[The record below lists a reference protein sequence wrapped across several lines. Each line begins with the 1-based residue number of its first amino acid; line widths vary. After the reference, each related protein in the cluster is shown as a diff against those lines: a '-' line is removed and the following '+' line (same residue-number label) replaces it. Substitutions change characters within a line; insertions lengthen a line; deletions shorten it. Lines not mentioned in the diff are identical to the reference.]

1 VDSGRVLEDTR
12 DEERDAMPSWRD
24 ELIEAVKSKA
34 EREAEEAAR
43 HKKRVEE
50 ALATAENAMNLGVG
64 ALRYTRDKLAEKGQA
79 VVLDEQADKF
89 KLTIGELSLTLELV
103 RESAVIKATFG
114 EGKPREFDLAKDRH
128 IAPADVE
135 EYMGRR
141 SLELVR
147 AAYKATP
154 W

>member
-1 VDSGRVLEDTR
+1 M
-12 DEERDAMPSWRD
+12 ASWRD

-34 EREAEEAAR
+34 ERDAEEAAR

-50 ALATAENAMNLGVG
+50 ALATAETAVKLAID
-64 ALRYTRDKLAEKGQA
+64 ALRYTRDQIAEKGQPVTLTEEGDSA
-79 VVLDEQADKF
+79 
-89 KLTIGELSLTLELV
+89 KLTLHELTLGLELV
-103 RESAVIKATFG
+103 RESALIRITFG
-114 EGKPREFDLAKDRH
+114 DAKPREFDLAKDRH

-141 SLELVR
+141 ALELVR
-147 AAYKATP
+147 GAYKAHA

>member
-1 VDSGRVLEDTR
+1 M
-12 DEERDAMPSWRD
+12 ASWRD

-34 EREAEEAAR
+34 ERDAEEAAR
-43 HKKRVEE
+43 HRKRVEE
-50 ALATAENAMNLGVG
+50 ALATAETAVTLGLE
-64 ALRYTRDKLAEKGQA
+64 ALRYTRDRLRDKEQPAELAEEK
-79 VVLDEQADKF
+79 DRF
-89 KLTIGELSLTLELV
+89 RLSLYDLGLTVELL
-103 RESAVIKATFG
+103 RESAVIRITFG

-135 EYMGRR
+135 EYLGRR

-147 AAYKATP
+147 AAYKTHP

>member
-1 VDSGRVLEDTR
+1 M
-12 DEERDAMPSWRD
+12 ASWRD

-50 ALATAENAMNLGVG
+50 ALATAETAMALGVE
-64 ALRYTRDKLAEKGQA
+64 ALRYTRDRLRDKEQPAVLTEEKDRHKLALQ
-79 VVLDEQADKF
+79 
-89 KLTIGELSLTLELV
+89 ELGLTLELV
-103 RESAVIKATFG
+103 RDSAIIKVTFG

-147 AAYKATP
+147 AAYKTHP

>member
-1 VDSGRVLEDTR
+1 
-12 DEERDAMPSWRD
+12 MPSWRD
-24 ELIEAVKSKA
+24 ELTEAVKSKA
-34 EREAEEAAR
+34 ERDAEEAAR

-50 ALATAENAMNLGVG
+50 ALATAETAMGLAAE
-64 ALRYTRDKLAEKGQA
+64 ALRYTCGELKKKGQPAELEEAADRYKLA
-79 VVLDEQADKF
+79 
-89 KLTIGELSLTLELV
+89 IGALSLTLELS
-103 RESAVIKATFG
+103 RESAVIKVTFG
-114 EGKPREFDLAKDRH
+114 EGKPRDFDLAKDRH

-147 AAYKATP
+147 AAYKASP

>member
-1 VDSGRVLEDTR
+1 M
-12 DEERDAMPSWRD
+12 ASWRD

-34 EREAEEAAR
+34 ERDAEEAAR

-50 ALATAENAMNLGVG
+50 ALATAETAIGLGLE
-64 ALRYTRDKLAEKGQA
+64 ALRYTRDRLRDKDQPAELTEEK
-79 VVLDEQADKF
+79 DRH
-89 KLTIGELSLTLELV
+89 KLTLRDLSLTLELV
-103 RESAVIKATFG
+103 RESAIIRVTFG

-147 AAYKATP
+147 AGYKANA

>member
-1 VDSGRVLEDTR
+1 M
-12 DEERDAMPSWRD
+12 ASWRD
-24 ELIEAVKSKA
+24 ELTEAVKSKA

-43 HKKRVEE
+43 QRKRVEE
-50 ALATAENAMNLGVG
+50 ALATAETAMSLGTE
-64 ALRYTRDKLAEKGQA
+64 ALRYTRDRLREKEQPVDLAEEKDRQR
-79 VVLDEQADKF
+79 
-89 KLTIGELSLTLELV
+89 LTLRDLALTLELV
-103 RESAVIKATFG
+103 RDSAVIKVTFG

-135 EYMGRR
+135 EYLGRR

-147 AAYKATP
+147 AAYKNHP

>member
-1 VDSGRVLEDTR
+1 
-12 DEERDAMPSWRD
+12 MPSWRD

-34 EREAEEAAR
+34 ERDAEEAAR

-50 ALATAENAMNLGVG
+50 ALATAEHAMNLGVG
-64 ALRYTRDKLAEKGQA
+64 TLRYTRDRLAEKGQP
-79 VVLDEQADKF
+79 VTLDEEADKH
-89 KLTIGELSLTLELV
+89 KLTIRDLSLTLELT

-141 SLELVR
+141 ALELVR
-147 AAYKATP
+147 AAYKAMP

>member
-1 VDSGRVLEDTR
+1 
-12 DEERDAMPSWRD
+12 MPSWRD

-34 EREAEEAAR
+34 ERDAEEAAR
-43 HKKRVEE
+43 HRKRVEE
-50 ALATAENAMNLGVG
+50 ALATAETAMGLGVE
-64 ALRYTRDKLAEKGQA
+64 ALRYTRDKLKDKGQPVELA
-79 VVLDEQADKF
+79 EEKDRYRVTLRD
-89 KLTIGELSLTLELV
+89 LSLTLELV
-103 RESAVIKATFG
+103 RESAIIKVTFG
-114 EGKPREFDLAKDRH
+114 EGKPRDFDLAKDRH

-147 AAYKATP
+147 AAYKAQP

>member
-1 VDSGRVLEDTR
+1 M
-12 DEERDAMPSWRD
+12 ASWRD
-24 ELIEAVKSKA
+24 ELMEAVKSKA

-43 HKKRVEE
+43 HRKRVEE
-50 ALATAENAMNLGVG
+50 ALTTAEAAMGLGVE
-64 ALRYTRDKLAEKGQA
+64 ALHYTRDRLR
-79 VVLDEQADKF
+79 DKAQPVELSED
-89 KLTIGELSLTLELV
+89 KDRHRLTLHDLSLTLELV
-103 RESAVIKATFG
+103 RESAVIKVTFG

-128 IAPADVE
+128 IAPTDVE

-147 AAYKATP
+147 AAYKTHP

>member
-1 VDSGRVLEDTR
+1 
-12 DEERDAMPSWRD
+12 MPSWRD
-24 ELIEAVKSKA
+24 ELTEAVKSKA

-50 ALATAENAMNLGVG
+50 ALATAENAMSLAVG
-64 ALRYTRDKLAEKGQA
+64 ALRYTRDKLAEKGQP
-79 VVLDEQADKF
+79 ADLVEEKDRY
-89 KLTIGELSLTLELV
+89 KLTLRELSLALELS
-103 RESAVIKATFG
+103 RESAIIRATFG

-128 IAPADVE
+128 IAPSDVE

-141 SLELVR
+141 ALELVR
-147 AAYKATP
+147 AAYKTSP

>member
-1 VDSGRVLEDTR
+1 M
-12 DEERDAMPSWRD
+12 ASWRD

-34 EREAEEAAR
+34 ERDAEEAAR
-43 HKKRVEE
+43 HRKRVEE
-50 ALATAENAMNLGVG
+50 ALATAETAVSLGVE
-64 ALRYTRDKLAEKGQA
+64 ALRYTRDRLRDKEQPVNLAE
-79 VVLDEQADKF
+79 DKDHYR
-89 KLTIGELSLTLELV
+89 LTLRELALTLELV
-103 RESAVIKATFG
+103 RESAVIKVTFG

-147 AAYKATP
+147 AAYKTHP

>member
-1 VDSGRVLEDTR
+1 
-12 DEERDAMPSWRD
+12 MPSWRD
-24 ELIEAVKSKA
+24 ELTEAVKSKA

-50 ALATAENAMNLGVG
+50 ALATAEAAMNLGVES
-64 ALRYTRDKLAEKGQA
+64 LRFARERLKEKGQP
-79 VVLDEQADKF
+79 V
-89 KLTIGELSLTLELV
+89 ELSEEKDKYRLALGGQVLTLELV

-128 IAPADVE
+128 IAPTDVE

-141 SLELVR
+141 SLEVVR
-147 AAYKATP
+147 AAYKANP

>member
-1 VDSGRVLEDTR
+1 M
-12 DEERDAMPSWRD
+12 ASWRD

-34 EREAEEAAR
+34 ERDAEEAAR
-43 HKKRVEE
+43 HRKRVEE
-50 ALATAENAMNLGVG
+50 ALATAETAINLGVE
-64 ALRYTRDKLAEKGQA
+64 ALRYTRDRLREKDQP
-79 VVLDEQADKF
+79 V
-89 KLTIGELSLTLELV
+89 ELSEEKDRYRLSLRELGLTLELV
-103 RESAVIKATFG
+103 RESAVIKVTFG

-147 AAYKATP
+147 AAYKTNP

>member
-1 VDSGRVLEDTR
+1 M
-12 DEERDAMPSWRD
+12 ASWRD

-34 EREAEEAAR
+34 ERDAEEAAR

-50 ALATAENAMNLGVG
+50 ALATAEAAMALAVES
-64 ALRYTRDKLAEKGQA
+64 LRYTRDRLR
-79 VVLDEQADKF
+79 DKDQPV
-89 KLTIGELSLTLELV
+89 ELSEDKDRHRLSLHELTLALELV
-103 RESAVIKATFG
+103 RESAVIKVTFG

-141 SLELVR
+141 ALELVR
-147 AAYKATP
+147 GAYKAHP

>member
-1 VDSGRVLEDTR
+1 M
-12 DEERDAMPSWRD
+12 ASWRD
-24 ELIEAVKSKA
+24 ELNEAVKSKA
-34 EREAEEAAR
+34 EREAEETAR

-50 ALATAENAMNLGVG
+50 ALATAETAMGLGVES
-64 ALRYTRDKLAEKGQA
+64 LRYTRDRLRDKEQPVELTEEKDRNR
-79 VVLDEQADKF
+79 LSLHD
-89 KLTIGELSLTLELV
+89 LTLTLELV
-103 RESAVIKATFG
+103 RESAVIKVTFG

-147 AAYKATP
+147 AAYKTHP

>member
-1 VDSGRVLEDTR
+1 M
-12 DEERDAMPSWRD
+12 ASWRD

-34 EREAEEAAR
+34 ERDAEEAAR
-43 HKKRVEE
+43 HRKRVEE
-50 ALATAENAMNLGVG
+50 ALATAETAMNLGIE
-64 ALRYTRDKLAEKGQA
+64 ALRFTRDRLRDK
-79 VVLDEQADKF
+79 EQPVQLSETKDHYR
-89 KLTIGELSLTLELV
+89 LTLHELGLTLELV
-103 RESAVIKATFG
+103 RESAVIKVTFG

-141 SLELVR
+141 SLELIR
-147 AAYKATP
+147 AAYKAHP

>member
-1 VDSGRVLEDTR
+1 
-12 DEERDAMPSWRD
+12 MPSWRD
-24 ELIEAVKSKA
+24 ELTEAVKSKA

-43 HKKRVEE
+43 HRKRVEE
-50 ALATAENAMNLGVG
+50 ALATAENAMSLGAE
-64 ALRYTRDKLAEKGQA
+64 ALRYTRDRLKDKGQPVELAEEKDKLRLTLGGQ
-79 VVLDEQADKF
+79 
-89 KLTIGELSLTLELV
+89 TLTLELA

-141 SLELVR
+141 ALELVR
-147 AAYKATP
+147 AAYKASP

>member
-1 VDSGRVLEDTR
+1 M
-12 DEERDAMPSWRD
+12 ASWRD
-24 ELIEAVKSKA
+24 ELTEAVKSKA
-34 EREAEEAAR
+34 ERDAEEAAR

-50 ALATAENAMNLGVG
+50 ALTTAETAMGLAVDS
-64 ALRYTRDKLAEKGQA
+64 LRYTRDRLKDKGQPVELAEET
-79 VVLDEQADKF
+79 DRHR
-89 KLTIGELSLTLELV
+89 LTLHELALSLELV
-103 RESAVIKATFG
+103 RESAIIKVTFG

-147 AAYKATP
+147 AAYKSHP

>member
-1 VDSGRVLEDTR
+1 M
-12 DEERDAMPSWRD
+12 ASWRD

-50 ALATAENAMNLGVG
+50 ALATAETAMGLAAEGM
-64 ALRYTRDKLAEKGQA
+64 RYTRDKLREK
-79 VVLDEQADKF
+79 EQPV
-89 KLTIGELSLTLELV
+89 ELSEEKDRHRLTVHDLALTLELV
-103 RESAVIKATFG
+103 RESAVIKITFG

-128 IAPADVE
+128 IAPVDVE
-135 EYMGRR
+135 EYIGRR

-147 AAYKATP
+147 AAYKGHP

>member
-1 VDSGRVLEDTR
+1 M
-12 DEERDAMPSWRD
+12 ASWRD

-34 EREAEEAAR
+34 ERDAEEAAR
-43 HKKRVEE
+43 HRKRVEE
-50 ALATAENAMNLGVG
+50 ALATAEAAMNLGAE
-64 ALRYTRDKLAEKGQA
+64 ALRYTRDRLLDKGQPA
-79 VVLDEQADKF
+79 ELVEEKDRF
-89 KLTIGELSLTLELV
+89 RLTLRELNLTLELV
-103 RESAVIKATFG
+103 RASALVKATFG

-128 IAPADVE
+128 IAPTDVE

-147 AAYKATP
+147 AAYKANA

>member
-1 VDSGRVLEDTR
+1 
-12 DEERDAMPSWRD
+12 MPSWRD
-24 ELIEAVKSKA
+24 ELSEAVKSKA
-34 EREAEEAAR
+34 ERDAEEAAR

-50 ALATAENAMNLGVG
+50 ALATAETAMNLAAE
-64 ALRYTRDKLAEKGQA
+64 ALRYTRDRLKDKAQP
-79 VVLDEQADKF
+79 VVLEESPDRY
-89 KLTIGELSLTLELV
+89 KLVLGELSLALELS
-103 RESAVIKATFG
+103 RESAVIKVTFG
-114 EGKPREFDLAKDRH
+114 EGKPRDFDLAKDRH

-147 AAYKATP
+147 AAYKAAP

>member
-1 VDSGRVLEDTR
+1 
-12 DEERDAMPSWRD
+12 MPSWRD
-24 ELIEAVKSKA
+24 ELTEAVKSKA

-50 ALATAENAMNLGVG
+50 ALATAEAAMNLGVES
-64 ALRYTRDKLAEKGQA
+64 LRFARERLKDKGQP
-79 VVLDEQADKF
+79 V
-89 KLTIGELSLTLELV
+89 ELSEEKDKYRLALGGQILTLELV

-141 SLELVR
+141 ALELVR
-147 AAYKATP
+147 AAYKGAP